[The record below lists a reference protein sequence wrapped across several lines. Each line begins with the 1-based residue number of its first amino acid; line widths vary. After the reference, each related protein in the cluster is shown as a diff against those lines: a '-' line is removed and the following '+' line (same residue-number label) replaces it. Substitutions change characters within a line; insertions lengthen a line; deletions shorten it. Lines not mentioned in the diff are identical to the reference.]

1 MQLENGFFTPQT
13 VSTNVLCWKMLKER
27 DIPEGFVVAAD
38 FQTAGKG
45 QAGNSWESA
54 YRKNLLF
61 SLVLYPHHVP
71 IEEQFLISQA
81 VSVGIKNIL
90 DTISDDITIKWP
102 NDIYWKDKK
111 LAGILIETSLFRN
124 VISKAVVGIGLNVN
138 QTQFL
143 SDAPNPISL
152 KQITGKSYH
161 RKKLLNEIR
170 TSILDVYL
178 QWRPDKI
185 RSVYAQSLYRKDGYH
200 PYQSATGIF
209 RAKINRIYPDGAL
222 ELETEK
228 GETAKY
234 YFKEVK
240 FL

>member
-1 MQLENGFFTPQT
+1 MFAENCFYISQT
-13 VSTNVLCWKMLKER
+13 ASTNELCWELMKER
-27 DIPEGFVVAAD
+27 NIPEGFVVVAD

-45 QAGNSWESA
+45 QSGNSWKSA
-54 YRKNLLF
+54 AGKNLLF
-61 SLVLYPHHVP
+61 SIALYPLRVP

-124 VISKAVVGIGLNVN
+124 KISKAVVGIGLNVN
-138 QTQFL
+138 QTEFPGEV
-143 SDAPNPISL
+143 PNPISL
-152 KQITGKSYH
+152 KQITGKSFN
-161 RKKLLNEIR
+161 REKLLNKIR
-170 TSILDVYL
+170 ASILDVYG
-178 QWRPDKI
+178 QWMPEKI
-185 RSVYAQSLYRKDGYH
+185 RSAYSQSLFRKDGYH
-200 PYQSATGIF
+200 LYQSETGIF

>member
-1 MQLENGFFTPQT
+1 MFTENCFYISQT
-13 VSTNVLCWKMLKER
+13 ASTNELCWELMKER
-27 DIPEGFVVAAD
+27 NIPEGFVVVAD

-45 QAGNSWESA
+45 QSGNSWKSA
-54 YRKNLLF
+54 AGKNLLF
-61 SLVLYPHHVP
+61 SMALYPLRVP
-71 IEEQFLISQA
+71 IEEQFVISQA

-90 DTISDDITIKWP
+90 DTISDDITVKWP
-102 NDIYWKDKK
+102 NDIYWKERK

-124 VISKAVVGIGLNVN
+124 KISKAVVGIGLNVN
-138 QTQFL
+138 QTEFPGEV
-143 SDAPNPISL
+143 PNPISL
-152 KQITGKSYH
+152 KQITGKSFN
-161 RKKLLNEIR
+161 REKLLNKIR
-170 TSILDVYL
+170 ASILDVYG
-178 QWRPDKI
+178 QWMPKKI
-185 RSVYAQSLYRKDGYH
+185 RSAYLQSLFRKDGYH
-200 PYQSATGIF
+200 LYQSETGIF